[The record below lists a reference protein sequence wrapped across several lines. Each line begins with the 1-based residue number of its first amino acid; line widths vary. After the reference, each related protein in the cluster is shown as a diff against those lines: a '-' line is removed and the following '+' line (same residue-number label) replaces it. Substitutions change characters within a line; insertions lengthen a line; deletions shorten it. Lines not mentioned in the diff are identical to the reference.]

1 MSIRGA
7 SVPYQRD
14 DEPLLRR
21 QAVRAQALQISG
33 VAVGGA
39 GDVGR
44 VGDKADPLVTKRTEM
59 LGCATIVYQQI
70 KLE

>member
-1 MSIRGA
+1 
-7 SVPYQRD
+7 
-14 DEPLLRR
+14 
-21 QAVRAQALQISG
+21 
-33 VAVGGA
+33 
-39 GDVGR
+39 